1 MSAVASSRGGRGEG
15 RVRRWAA
22 RRGAR
27 RRVGTAAGRV
37 GTAQGRRRG
46 VWAAAQRRHDGGRV
60 GGGGRGT
67 QIERP
72 GEGTI

>member
-1 MSAVASSRGGRGEG
+1 MGERSEG
-15 RVRRWAA
+15 RARRWAA

-27 RRVGTAAGRV
+27 RRVGTATGRV
-37 GTAQGRRRG
+37 GTAQGRVGGGTTTARRQACG
-46 VWAAAQRRHDGGRV
+46 H
-60 GGGGRGT
+60 GGGGRGI